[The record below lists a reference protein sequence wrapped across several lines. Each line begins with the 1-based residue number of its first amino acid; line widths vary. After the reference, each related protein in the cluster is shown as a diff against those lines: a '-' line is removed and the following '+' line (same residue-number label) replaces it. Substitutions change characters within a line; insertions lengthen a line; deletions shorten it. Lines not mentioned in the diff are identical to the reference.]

1 MLNINFS
8 ESQAGVKGR
17 KPGLSIHLTIRRWAA
32 TLRAVPPTSDL
43 WPQGSARSAAREA
56 GRREESKRYLAGLV
70 EEAVALRGLL

>member
-1 MLNINFS
+1 M
-8 ESQAGVKGR
+8 
-17 KPGLSIHLTIRRWAA
+17 
-32 TLRAVPPTSDL
+32 LRAVPPTSDL